1 MDFSDFDMDKIL
13 DNDSKYTNNAKANY
27 DNKYENKY
35 NTTDE
40 TELNETQEYLS
51 QYNLIF
57 FTDGSCLGNGK
68 QDSRNKA
75 GFGIYIISTNEKSDY
90 YNHNDTKIIKK
101 IDKEVI
107 LYNIYSYD
115 INYISITNSKDIN
128 KDIHCYYDDCTYY
141 AVYTDC
147 DTNQTSCKIHKNDN
161 MIINRK
167 YEQYH
172 GTNIRA
178 EGAAILYTLLY
189 IKTIVVDKHNI
200 KKDVIK
206 NLKLDKLYNIKN
218 YINPI
223 DFNLKSK
230 NKFLIVS
237 DSEFW
242 INVITKWSNSWVR
255 KFTILEKK
263 NLDLNILINY
273 YMNILYNN
281 GVEIVFQHIHGHSD
295 KNKDTKL
302 NFYQRGN
309 VMADKLAV
317 MSNKLKDT
325 KLKVV

>member
-1 MDFSDFDMDKIL
+1 MDFSDFDMNDML
-13 DNDSKYTNNAKANY
+13 DNDTKTTKNNNF
-27 DNKYENKY
+27 NSNNESENVI
-35 NTTDE
+35 
-40 TELNETQEYLS
+40 NESQEYLS

-68 QDSRNKA
+68 QDARNKA
-75 GFGIYIISTNEKSDY
+75 GFGIYIISPNEHSEY
-90 YNHNDTKIIKK
+90 HIHNDTKIIKK

-107 LYNIYSYD
+107 LYNLYSYD
-115 INYISITNSKDIN
+115 INYISICSIKDTTDNSIKCNVDL
-128 KDIHCYYDDCTYY
+128 CTYY

-147 DTNQTSCKIHKNDN
+147 NNENNTACKSHKDDN
-161 MIINRK
+161 MLLNK
-167 YEQYH
+167 QFYQYA

-178 EGAAILYTLLY
+178 EGAAILYALLY
-189 IKTIVVDKHNI
+189 IKTIVIDQHNT
-200 KKDVIK
+200 KKNVIK
-206 NLKLDKLYNIKN
+206 NLNLDKLNNIKN
-218 YINPI
+218 SINPI
-223 DFNLKSK
+223 DFKLKSI
-230 NKFLIVS
+230 NKYLIVS

-242 INVITKWSNSWVR
+242 INVILKWSNSWVR

-281 GVEIVFQHIHGHSD
+281 GVEIVFQHVKGHSD

-309 VMADKLAV
+309 VMADKLAGLA
-317 MSNKLKDT
+317 NKLKDT